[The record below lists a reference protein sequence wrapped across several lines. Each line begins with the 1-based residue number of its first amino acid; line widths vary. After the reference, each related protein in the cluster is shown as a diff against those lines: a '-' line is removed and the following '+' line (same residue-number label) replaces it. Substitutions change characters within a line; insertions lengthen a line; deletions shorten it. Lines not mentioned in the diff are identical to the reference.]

1 MDFCILTVSGL
12 EPGLQYQA
20 RVRDKKT
27 NTLVNEVERF
37 VTLGIKVKE
46 VAEKKSKRKCVG
58 LKGRIHLLLMYSKS
72 TFLLCQNLLYKSLYS
87 QAAFM

>member
-27 NTLVNEVERF
+27 NIQVNEVERF
-37 VTLGIKVKE
+37 VTPGIKVKE
-46 VAEKKSKRKCVG
+46 MAEKKSKRKCIG
-58 LKGRIHLLLMYSKS
+58 LKGKIHLLLMYSI
-72 TFLLCQNLLYKSLYS
+72 NLSFVSESIVRKVCILR
-87 QAAFM
+87 QP